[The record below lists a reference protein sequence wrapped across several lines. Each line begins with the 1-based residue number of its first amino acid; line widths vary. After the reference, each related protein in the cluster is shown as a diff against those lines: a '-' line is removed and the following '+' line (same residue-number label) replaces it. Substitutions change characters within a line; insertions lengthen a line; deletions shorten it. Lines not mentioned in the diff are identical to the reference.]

1 MKEGSGHSVVLFVCL
16 FVCFVSLRWRRI
28 VVSDRNPSEYS
39 VQSKGET
46 VTISMIEKRRE
57 KTGQSESAQSSLV
70 REDRR
75 HSTPQRT

>member
-1 MKEGSGHSVVLFVCL
+1 MGILLFCLFVCL
-16 FVCFVSLRWRRI
+16 FVLSPCVGEGLLSLTGI
-28 VVSDRNPSEYS
+28 LLEYS